1 MDWYNMDPEQ
11 LKKQRKEEMDMVVK
25 DWAGYFTELKRF
37 RSGKKLLKRMGP
49 FLVGVGFSTY
59 SIYSDDYEALFT
71 WYNLMD
77 NLPPAL
83 PPIRIQQ
90 LEIKRGKATDFLH
103 IRYSQH
109 LREYLEV
116 CHIVEKQGMISL
128 WGKVSL
134 KDIVTRYLANT
145 EEVLKLQN
153 SFWRCYGLIQ
163 LSYLLDDKHLQEKY
177 RKKGLVF
184 INRMGKDAIN
194 YFTNGDDT
202 WYTQLESMNRDKLL
216 EIIEA
221 NVKKY
226 KVTNW
231 PDYCI
236 W

>member
-1 MDWYNMDPEQ
+1 
-11 LKKQRKEEMDMVVK
+11 
-25 DWAGYFTELKRF
+25 
-37 RSGKKLLKRMGP
+37 
-49 FLVGVGFSTY
+49 
-59 SIYSDDYEALFT
+59 
-71 WYNLMD
+71 
-77 NLPPAL
+77 
-83 PPIRIQQ
+83 
-90 LEIKRGKATDFLH
+90 
-103 IRYSQH
+103 
-109 LREYLEV
+109 
-116 CHIVEKQGMISL
+116 MISL

-177 RKKGLVF
+177 RKKGLEF